1 MIDTKKE
8 SVTPEHH
15 AHALSGENYYGHDP
29 EPKNIFLTIRLTQS
43 QMSYL
48 NCICEDLKTSKSAL
62 IKNLIFSLI
71 PE

>member
-1 MIDTKKE
+1 MNTKKE
-8 SVTPEHH
+8 STPPERH

-29 EPKNIFLTIRLTQS
+29 EPKNIFLTIRLTKS

-48 NCICEDLKTSKSAL
+48 NAICEDLKTSKSAL